1 MYSFGITTPFNLA
14 LHHCLQFKQGTWYAV
29 EKFGTKQAKC
39 VTYDFQEDDFGFR
52 EVVQH
57 SENTLMERLTFDNNV
72 RYVGKLASTSSST
85 PADMIVRFQLSECA
99 CLSCCDNI
107 EKIINY
113 TSKFKITI

>member
-1 MYSFGITTPFNLA
+1 MYSFGIITLFNLA

-85 PADMIVRFQLSECA
+85 PADMIVRFQLSQCT
-99 CLSCCDNI
+99 CLSRYNII
-107 EKIINY
+107 EKI
-113 TSKFKITI
+113 TSTFEISI